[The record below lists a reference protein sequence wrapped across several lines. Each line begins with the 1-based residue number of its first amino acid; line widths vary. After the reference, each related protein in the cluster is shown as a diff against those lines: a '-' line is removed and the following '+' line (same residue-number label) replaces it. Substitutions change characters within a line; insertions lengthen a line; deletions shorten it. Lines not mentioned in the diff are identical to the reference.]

1 MHWISTI
8 VIAVVIGSGALT
20 SHAQVPAPQ
29 LQPPVPSLVV
39 TGEGEVSVRPD
50 RAVVRLGATAQ
61 ANDAKTAQEQVN
73 AIVNKALEAITGL
86 GIRQENISTAGLSL
100 YPVFSNPSFQPP
112 REGEQQQEP
121 RIVGYRASNTLQ
133 IRTDD
138 IKQVGAVIDAGVGAG
153 ANQLESLTFEL
164 KDNANAYSEAIQQAA
179 RRARD
184 KASTLANAMGVRLL
198 EVLEVTEG
206 GATVIPP
213 IPYMGRA
220 MLAEAGT
227 TTPVEPGQ
235 IQVKASV
242 TIRYKINAAQ

>member
-1 MHWISTI
+1 M
-8 VIAVVIGSGALT
+8 
-20 SHAQVPAPQ
+20 
-29 LQPPVPSLVV
+29 
-39 TGEGEVSVRPD
+39 
-50 RAVVRLGATAQ
+50 
-61 ANDAKTAQEQVN
+61 K
-73 AIVNKALEAITGL
+73 
-86 GIRQENISTAGLSL
+86 
-100 YPVFSNPSFQPP
+100 
-112 REGEQQQEP
+112 
-121 RIVGYRASNTLQ
+121 
-133 IRTDD
+133 RT
-138 IKQVGAVIDAGVGAG
+138 VIDAGVGAG